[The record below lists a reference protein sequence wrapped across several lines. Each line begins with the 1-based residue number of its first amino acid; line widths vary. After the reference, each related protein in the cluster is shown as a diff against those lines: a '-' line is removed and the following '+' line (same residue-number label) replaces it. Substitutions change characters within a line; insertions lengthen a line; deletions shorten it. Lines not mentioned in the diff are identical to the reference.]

1 MRSARTLAP
10 CVFVLALLAGCNV
23 IDDLGARGAA
33 TEPVLPTPGPEATL
47 VFDYLSTLETLDR
60 GTPAEQAEIAERARR
75 AASLEP
81 TTANRLRYALV
92 LGLPGHG
99 ATDAASARTEL
110 GVLLATPERML
121 PAEVAL
127 ATVMLRDVNTR
138 LALESENQRL
148 SNQAGRT
155 ERDQVQALTRRL
167 QAQASENARLKQQLD
182 EALAK
187 LEAVAALERSLA
199 ERQNGPRTP

>member
-1 MRSARTLAP
+1 MGR
-10 CVFVLALLAGCNV
+10 LALVPLLAAVALLPGCKV
-23 IDDLGARGAA
+23 IDDIGARGQP
-33 TEPVLPTPGPEATL
+33 TETALPAPGPEATL
-47 VFDYLSTLETLDR
+47 VFDYLSTLEALDR

-75 AASLEP
+75 SASLEP
-81 TTANRLRYALV
+81 TTANRLRHALV
-92 LGLPGHG
+92 LGLPGH
-99 ATDAASARTEL
+99 AASDAGAARTEL
-110 GVLLATPERML
+110 GILLAAPERML
-121 PAEVAL
+121 PAEAAL

-148 SNQAGRT
+148 ASQAGRN

-187 LEAVAALERSLA
+187 LEAVAALERSLV
-199 ERQNGPRTP
+199 ERQNGGKAP